1 MNEGGM
7 VLHFALC
14 SVVWTGVSVSPLPR
28 IPAERHR
35 GGCHAAPRAASGT
48 HVAIPGARAFCQR
61 NIVPNR
67 AVPDGVAA
75 VRPFLISFSRFLCF
89 VVPWVPQVLLQ
100 WHVAVG
106 AVGEPGGG
114 V

>member
-1 MNEGGM
+1 
-7 VLHFALC
+7 
-14 SVVWTGVSVSPLPR
+14 
-28 IPAERHR
+28 
-35 GGCHAAPRAASGT
+35 
-48 HVAIPGARAFCQR
+48 
-61 NIVPNR
+61 VPNR